1 MTATA
6 FPISDHC
13 DGTLFHNPA
22 LGLALGPA
30 AAPAPRRPSAGSG
43 LLPILRWRLGG
54 TRSPWPS
61 AIVDPPPEGDPRAEP
76 PADGASLTFL
86 GHASFLL
93 RLPGLAILTDPV
105 FSERCSPVSWAGPKR
120 ARPPGRRLDALPPI
134 DLVLVSHNHYDHLDL
149 PSLSAIVARDAPAFV
164 TPLGNARLLA
174 GAGATRITELDWWQS
189 HRAGQVTVTATPAR
203 HFSARTP
210 FDGNRA
216 LWSGFLVEQ
225 APMRVLFAGD
235 SGDGP
240 HWPEIGRRL
249 GAPDLALLPIGAYDP
264 PRLMAAVHMNPEE
277 AVAAHLSLGAH
288 RSVGMHF
295 GTFQLTDEPIDEPE
309 RRLAASCRDRGLPPG
324 AFVTLGCG
332 DTRTFA
338 ASSSSPPGGTG

>member
-1 MTATA
+1 MTASA
-6 FPISDHC
+6 FPVSDHC

-22 LGLALGPA
+22 LGPAIGPA
-30 AAPAPRRPSAGSG
+30 PQRPSGASG
-43 LLPILRWRLGG
+43 LLPILRWRLGS

-61 AIVDPPPEGDPRAEP
+61 GIVDPPPEGDPRAEP

-86 GHASFLL
+86 GHASFLI
-93 RLPGLAILTDPV
+93 RLPGLTIVTDPV

-164 TPLGNARLLA
+164 TPLGNAGLLA

-189 HRAGQVTVTATPAR
+189 HRVGWATVTATPAR

-240 HWPEIGRRL
+240 HWGEIQARL

-264 PRLMAAVHMNPEE
+264 PGLMAAVHMNPEE
-277 AVAAHLSLGAH
+277 AVTAFLELNAKTLIP
-288 RSVGMHF
+288 MHY
-295 GTFQLTDEPIDEPE
+295 GTFRLSYEPLDEPPARLLARARQAGVESRVRLMDE
-309 RRLAASCRDRGLPPG
+309 GQPG
-324 AFVTLGCG
+324 VF
-332 DTRTFA
+332 
-338 ASSSSPPGGTG
+338 

>member
-6 FPISDHC
+6 FPPSDHC

-22 LGLALGPA
+22 TGPA
-30 AAPAPRRPSAGSG
+30 PQRPSAGRG

-54 TRSPWPS
+54 TRAPWPS
-61 AIVDPPPEGDPRAEP
+61 GIVDPPPEGDPRGEP

-86 GHASFLL
+86 GHAGFLL
-93 RLPGLAILTDPV
+93 RLPGLTILTDPV

-120 ARPPGRRLDALPPI
+120 ARPPGRRLDALPPV

-174 GAGATRITELDWWQS
+174 QAGATRITELDWWQS
-189 HRAGQVTVTATPAR
+189 HRVGDATVTATPAR

-210 FDGNRA
+210 FDGRRA
-216 LWSGFLVEQ
+216 LWSGFMIEQ

-240 HWPEIGRRL
+240 HWSEIGRLL
-249 GAPDLALLPIGAYDP
+249 GPPDLALLPIGAYDP
-264 PRLMAAVHMNPEE
+264 RSLMAAVHMNPEE
-277 AVAAHLSLGAH
+277 AVGAHLSLGAH
-288 RSVGMHF
+288 RSIGMHF

-309 RRLAASCRDRGLPPG
+309 RRLAASCSDRGLPPG

-332 DTRTFA
+332 DTRAFT
-338 ASSSSPPGGTG
+338 ASSPFPPGGTG